1 MKLEKEALERLLQQ
15 KETEFHQLK
24 GKIRQY
30 EEEHGDIKVRLE
42 KILGRFDGLDL
53 Q

>member
-1 MKLEKEALERLLQQ
+1 VKSEKEALEKLLEQ
-15 KETEFHQLK
+15 KETEFHRLM
-24 GKIRQY
+24 GRIRQY

-42 KILGRFDGLDL
+42 KILERFDGLDL